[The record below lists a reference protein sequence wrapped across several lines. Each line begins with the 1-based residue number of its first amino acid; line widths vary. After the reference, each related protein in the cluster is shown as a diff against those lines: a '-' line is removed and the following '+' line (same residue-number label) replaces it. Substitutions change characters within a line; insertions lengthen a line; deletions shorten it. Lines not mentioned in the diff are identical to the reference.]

1 MLPSRAQDNRRYKK
15 AMARELNQDQTPSF
29 FRSRGEVKPI

>member
-15 AMARELNQDQTPSF
+15 AMARELNQDQTPRCF
-29 FRSRGEVKPI
+29 ARGER